1 MKKTIAALA
10 LFAVMLTAMPLTV
23 FAHGH
28 SHGTDSSAACNSLC
42 SVENCNETWNHQH
55 DGVTY
60 SGHYI
65 GDGHDYHQACTTE
78 GCTRTGCHEHNGTV
92 CLPHSGNGCNGA
104 SGSHHNGSH
113 HGGNHH

>member
-10 LFAVMLTAMPLTV
+10 LSAVMLTAMPLTV

-42 SVENCNETWNHQH
+42 SVENCNETGNHQH

-92 CLPHSGNGCNGA
+92 CLPTA
-104 SGSHHNGSH
+104 EWL
-113 HGGNHH
+113 